1 VLSKLRCLIT
11 ICLFA
16 MITGCTNLF
25 FQPSKHLVVTPAQ
38 FGIEYQDVYFKSVDN
53 LDLHGWWFPAREQS
67 KALVLFL
74 HGNAE
79 NISTHSAAVY
89 WLTQHQYDVFIFDY
103 RGYGLSQG
111 VPDMDMVMTDI
122 YQAFSYA
129 NKRNAIGKKLFVMG
143 QSLGASM
150 GIYSIAQKPD
160 GIDGAIF
167 VSPFSD
173 YREITRKML
182 AGSWLTWAIQWPL
195 SFSVSNDYRPLDHVK
210 KLPDI
215 PKLYLYSD
223 EDRVIPSEQVKTLFE
238 NSHEPKFINKVQGSH
253 NGIFGNES
261 NREILL
267 KYLDEW
273 LERD

>member
-1 VLSKLRCLIT
+1 
-11 ICLFA
+11 

-25 FQPSKHLVVTPAQ
+25 FQPTKRLVVTPAQ

-111 VPDMDMVMTDI
+111 VPDMDMLMTDI
-122 YQAFSYA
+122 YQAFAYA
-129 NKRNAIGKKLFVMG
+129 NKRNVRDKKLFVIG

-173 YREITRKML
+173 YREITRHML
-182 AGSWLTWAIQWPL
+182 ASSWLTWAFQWPL
-195 SFSVSNDYRPLDHVK
+195 SFTISNDYRPLDYVK
-210 KLPDI
+210 ELPEI
-215 PKLYLYSD
+215 PVLYLYSN
-223 EDRVIPSEQVKTLFE
+223 EDRMIPPQQVKTLYE
-238 NSHEPKFINKVQGSH
+238 HSNEPRDIEIVHGVHNS
-253 NGIFGNES
+253 IFSIES
-261 NREILL
+261 NREIVL
-267 KYLDEW
+267 KHLNSW
-273 LERD
+273 LEHD